1 VSDLTQKPGA
11 CVITRCS
18 PSARPGTT
26 ALPVAKTS
34 ADILSSKF
42 TQSLPECNL
51 LRLLHLLTLFTRFI
65 QSRPNHELHSIPHT
79 HQPRIRT
86 QQGPRVQCDAC
97 AIWTLQSTWSQH
109 VSRCSTR
116 LQSDVPF
123 PAAIFDSKPN
133 KTRNLTEVANS
144 RLATS
149 GDHSAAVSSHTAAS
163 PPLVDLDIAPPQAT
177 LELSGPAHSAK
188 LYEYWRDYYAN
199 MPQNLDIPLHEPQF
213 ASPQP
218 SQPSS
223 QSSRSSESS
232 LSSTSALSS
241 LSSIASSMSRPPVQP
256 PKKLCSFARHAII
269 LSDPFVHPQQD
280 KSSNKKL
287 PIVEPKSVYCASCE
301 KTVKLSNP
309 YSLGLWFAHCAT
321 NQGRDK

>member
-1 VSDLTQKPGA
+1 MQ
-11 CVITRCS
+11 
-18 PSARPGTT
+18 T
-26 ALPVAKTS
+26 APVTAPAYTAYS
-34 ADILSSKF
+34 IHTISTA
-42 TQSLPECNL
+42 
-51 LRLLHLLTLFTRFI
+51 
-65 QSRPNHELHSIPHT
+65 NHEVYSILQT

-109 VSRCSTR
+109 VSRCSTQ
-116 LQSDVPF
+116 LQSDVSF
-123 PAAIFDSKPN
+123 PAAMFDNKPN
-133 KTRNLTEVANS
+133 KTRNLTETTNS
-144 RLATS
+144 HFATS
-149 GDHSAAVSSHTAAS
+149 RDHSAAVSSHTAAS
-163 PPLVDLDIAPPQAT
+163 LPLVNLDIAPPQPT
-177 LELSGPAHSAK
+177 LELSGPAYSAI

-199 MPQNLDIPLHEPQF
+199 VPQSLDIPLHEPQF
-213 ASPQP
+213 ASRQP

-223 QSSRSSESS
+223 QPSRSSECSIN
-232 LSSTSALSS
+232 STSARSS

-269 LSDPFVHPQQD
+269 LSDPLVHPQQD

-321 NQGRDK
+321 NHGRDK